1 MTKDEIKK
9 RSLELERSLL
19 KAMHQVADTLRMT
32 EEGCTSSLHVEAQFW
47 RRLRSKCQKEID
59 NLEGIMNDPD
69 HYSPTIVEPLIR
81 LSAPDEGGC

>member
-32 EEGCTSSLHVEAQFW
+32 EEASGSSLHVETQFW

-59 NLEGIMNDPD
+59 SLEGVMNALRKMAP
-69 HYSPTIVEPLIR
+69 PLSGSQHPR
-81 LSAPDEGGC
+81 NEGAE

>member
-32 EEGCTSSLHVEAQFW
+32 GEANGSSLHVEAQFW
-47 RRLRSKCQKEID
+47 HRLRSKCQEQI
-59 NLEGIMNDPD
+59 NELEGQQ
-69 HYSPTIVEPLIR
+69 LR
-81 LSAPDEGGC
+81 L